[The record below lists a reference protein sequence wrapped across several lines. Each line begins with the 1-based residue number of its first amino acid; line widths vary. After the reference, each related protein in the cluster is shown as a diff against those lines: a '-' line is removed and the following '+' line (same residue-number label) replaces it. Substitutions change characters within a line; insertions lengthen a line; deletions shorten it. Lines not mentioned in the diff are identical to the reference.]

1 MNEELEQTI
10 INRLHRV
17 EWQVRG
23 VEKMI
28 YQKKPYSQIIQQ
40 LEAVRSAA
48 NNIIVNLVEDR
59 FCDENKKISTEDI
72 EYLKRFIK
80 RM

>member
-1 MNEELEQTI
+1 MNEELEQMI

-17 EWQVRG
+17 EGQVRG

-28 YQKKPYSQIIQQ
+28 YQKKPYGQVIQQ

-48 NNIIVNLVEDR
+48 NNIIVSLIEEK
-59 FCDENKKISTEDI
+59 FCSDDKKISSEDI

>member
-1 MNEELEQTI
+1 MNDEFQQII

-17 EWQVRG
+17 EGQVRG

-40 LEAVRSAA
+40 LEAMRAAA
-48 NNIIVNLVEDR
+48 NNIIVSLIEDR
-59 FCDENKKISTEDI
+59 LDKKDLSQEDLD
-72 EYLKRFIK
+72 YLKRFIK
-80 RM
+80 KM